1 MRRTVR
7 RERLVRNKADRPG
20 GWVWFGSVGNG
31 GRGGGRSPV
40 RGRSHTIVF
49 PCPLSPA
56 GLTVAADGRGGWD
69 VCAHVLVLSARR
81 VVVTDRHC
89 RCKHHE
95 SDGGDGE
102 KKRLPQWV
110 ERARP

>member
-7 RERLVRNKADRPG
+7 RERLVRNKGDRPG
-20 GWVWFGSVGNG
+20 GGVWFGSVGNG

>member
-1 MRRTVR
+1 MRRPPSR
-7 RERLVRNKADRPG
+7 RDLLGA
-20 GWVWFGSVGNG
+20 
-31 GRGGGRSPV
+31 GRSPV